1 MKLSAVV
8 TPDNAS
14 NPNVR
19 WISTDTDVLTIDART
34 GFATAISEGIATI
47 KAVSVTNPSMVSNEI
62 LVTTYTQDVINDE
75 NNIFVGKTFFA
86 SNVQY
91 GVNTADVTF
100 LVKDNK
106 SASLTITISVMGQEF
121 KNTINVSFNFY
132 DEVTGVYEF
141 ESEDNATINVTLA
154 ADGSYISLTYK
165 TTDSDV
171 FTNITLNKV
180 K

>member
-1 MKLSAVV
+1 V
-8 TPDNAS
+8 T
-14 NPNVR
+14 
-19 WISTDTDVLTIDART
+19 
-34 GFATAISEGIATI
+34 
-47 KAVSVTNPSMVSNEI
+47 
-62 LVTTYTQDVINDE
+62 
-75 NNIFVGKTFFA
+75 
-86 SNVQY
+86 Y

-132 DEVTGVYEF
+132 DEVTGIYEF
-141 ESEDNATINVTLA
+141 ESEDIAIVNVTLA
-154 ADGSYISLTYK
+154 GDGSYISLTYK
-165 TTDSDV
+165 NSDGDV